1 LTFWK
6 LGGVVISTGSLRA
19 AVVIAATGYSGSGPN
34 PNIALAG
41 GKLREGVL
49 VSGADFWRQAHM
61 PQDWGT
67 ERLLNPRFVYGSNL
81 MLRKKVVEEIGGY
94 KENFRRAGEDVDISA
109 RIRAK
114 GYNTFYEPAAKVTHV
129 RRDTVH
135 SVMATYWRWNWFEYD
150 RMRFKSVLGRAVLIH
165 LTNVLGLLRQDVR
178 RKKYRLLWLDLV
190 ALFAMV
196 YFDFRLFIKTMVF
209 PKQQVISEETKG

>member
-1 LTFWK
+1 
-6 LGGVVISTGSLRA
+6 
-19 AVVIAATGYSGSGPN
+19 
-34 PNIALAG
+34 
-41 GKLREGVL
+41 
-49 VSGADFWRQAHM
+49 
-61 PQDWGT
+61 
-67 ERLLNPRFVYGSNL
+67 

-209 PKQQVISEETKG
+209 PQQQVISEETKG